1 MQGNGYSWRGNSYE
15 EPPSFCSIYPAASA
29 SGKLAL
35 CGPTGRGMPRSGMSG
50 AFPLERRNLSPSC
63 DLPMRIP
70 SSVSA
75 LGPWDAGGPGFQAA
89 GAFPLQLLPR
99 ARSTFLR
106 LGPAFFTARFTLAF
120 DFPVFFA
127 SYFTS

>member
-1 MQGNGYSWRGNSYE
+1 MSRG
-15 EPPSFCSIYPAASA
+15 
-29 SGKLAL
+29 
-35 CGPTGRGMPRSGMSG
+35 
-50 AFPLERRNLSPSC
+50 FPLERRNLSPSR